1 MISRGRLPA
10 LSWLALTAIYS
21 TAAAASTGIQG
32 PITYGLT
39 PGTHR
44 IYTVKALFDGR
55 FPPFDQPGN
64 PPVHLAALLTYD
76 AHVLSSNNEG
86 ATVSFTVTHADI
98 NLIANRI
105 KLDAKPDPNN
115 EIPYPIDLHTVQS
128 ALDSEVILRPDGS
141 IARVLSKSSNLIKV
155 NIGFDLRKLFTLMM
169 PVVFPGAGVAPVA
182 TWSNDTGVIGSSP
195 ASVHYT
201 TTLTGAN
208 AHAQGLTLSLTQAAQ
223 SNISDTL
230 NAAGE
235 STSNATKAV
244 TKLAGTV
251 DLKSTMQFV
260 STSPSAANTVELARG
275 RYDLTVHL
283 TRAPVSAKAKSEDA
297 QFQSGPI
304 DVTGRML
311 VILGK
316 HESKS

>member
-1 MISRGRLPA
+1 MTFISRLVVPTLGILVA
-10 LSWLALTAIYS
+10 LCAGSSAN
-21 TAAAASTGIQG
+21 AAAVQG

-64 PPVHLAALLTYD
+64 PPVHLAAVLTYD
-76 AHVLSSNNEG
+76 SHVLASNAEG
-86 ATVSFTVTHADI
+86 TTVSFTVTHADI
-98 NLIANRI
+98 SLIAKRI

-115 EIPYPIDLHTVQS
+115 EIPYPIDLTTVQS
-128 ALDSEVILRPDGS
+128 ALDSKVILKPDGS
-141 IARVLSKSSNLIKV
+141 ITRILSKNSNLIKV

-169 PVVFPGAGVAPVA
+169 PVIFPAQGVTPVA
-182 TWSNDTGVIGSSP
+182 TWSNNTGVIGSSP
-195 ASVHYT
+195 ADVHYS
-201 TTLTGAN
+201 TTLSSADQQPHSVIL
-208 AHAQGLTLSLTQAAQ
+208 AVTQSAE
-223 SNISDTL
+223 SNIADTL

-235 STSNATKAV
+235 STTIAGKAV

-251 DLKSTMQFV
+251 LLKSTMQFV
-260 STSPSAANTVELARG
+260 AANPTAGQVVELSRG

-283 TRAPVSAKAKSEDA
+283 TRTPVAADAKSVDA

-311 VILGK
+311 VTLSKGK
-316 HESKS
+316 PKS

>member
-1 MISRGRLPA
+1 MKLTRRLSAQICLFMVACLASPA
-10 LSWLALTAIYS
+10 F
-21 TAAAASTGIQG
+21 ASTDVQA
-32 PITYGLT
+32 PITYGLK

-76 AHVLSSNNEG
+76 AHVLSSNREG

-115 EIPYPIDLHTVQS
+115 EIPYPIDLQTVQS
-128 ALDSEVILRPDGS
+128 ALDSEVVLKPNGS
-141 IARVLSKSSNLIKV
+141 ITRVLSKSSNLIKV

-169 PVVFPGAGVAPVA
+169 PVIFPA
-182 TWSNDTGVIGSSP
+182 TLLSPSTSWTNDTGVIGSTP
-195 ASVHYT
+195 ADVRYT
-201 TTLTGAN
+201 TTVTTAKEGATG
-208 AHAQGLTLSLTQAAQ
+208 LVLSLSQVAKST
-223 SNISDTL
+223 ISDTL
-230 NAAGE
+230 NSAGE
-235 STSNATKAV
+235 STNIAAKAV

-251 DLKSTMQFV
+251 NLKGAMQFV
-260 STSPSAANTVELARG
+260 TSPQSIANVVELSQG

-283 TRAPVSAKAKSEDA
+283 TRTPVATEAKSPDA

-311 VILGK
+311 VTL
-316 HESKS
+316 SKGEPKS